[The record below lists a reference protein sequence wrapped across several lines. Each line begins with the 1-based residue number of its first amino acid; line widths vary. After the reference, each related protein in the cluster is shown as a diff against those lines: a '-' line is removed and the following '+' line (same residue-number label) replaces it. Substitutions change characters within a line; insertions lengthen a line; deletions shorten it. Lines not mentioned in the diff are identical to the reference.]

1 MRLRRAGAVPRRHVL
16 RDLGLAREQ
25 PAACPGS
32 GGAVGALRWL
42 AAVAAVPGRGNGDRL
57 PAGTGPAPGG
67 CGRPGA
73 LPRLALMAAAAA
85 PAVRHGGGGGTTGL
99 LRGRRAA

>member
-25 PAACPGS
+25 PAACPGT
-32 GGAVGALRWL
+32 GAADDAQRAL
-42 AAVAAVPGRGNGDRL
+42 AAVAAVPGLGHGHRL
-57 PAGTGPAPGG
+57 PAGTRPAPGG

-99 LRGRRAA
+99 